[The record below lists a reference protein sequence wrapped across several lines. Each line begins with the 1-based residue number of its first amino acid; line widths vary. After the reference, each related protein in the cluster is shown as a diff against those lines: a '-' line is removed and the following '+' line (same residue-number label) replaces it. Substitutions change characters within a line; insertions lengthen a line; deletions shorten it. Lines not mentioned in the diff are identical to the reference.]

1 MANQNTSKTLSNR
14 NRKTAGLVILAFFIL
29 AFLLFCLQSCM
40 VNKGSAPE
48 SALGLILDES
58 AVEGG
63 WDEINTD
70 EIVANLN
77 KKVEAGMINI
87 AMNTSPVFADG
98 TSEGNLMIVN
108 ETINNY
114 PQVVEITRN
123 DTGELIY
130 KSGGIPV
137 GSKIEKAKL
146 DVDLPAGTY
155 ACTAMFHNMNPD
167 TGESLGCAGA
177 IITVTVQR

>member
-1 MANQNTSKTLSNR
+1 MTNHNTSKTHSTR
-14 NRKTAGLVILAFFIL
+14 NLKTAGLVILAFSIL
-29 AFLLFCLQSCM
+29 ALLLFGLQSCM
-40 VNKGSAPE
+40 INEGSAAATP
-48 SALGLILDES
+48 LGLILDES

>member
-14 NRKTAGLVILAFFIL
+14 NRKTAGLVILAFSIL
-29 AFLLFCLQSCM
+29 ALLLFGLQSCM
-40 VNKGSAPE
+40 INEGSATATP
-48 SALGLILDES
+48 LGLILDES

-98 TSEGNLMIVN
+98 TSEGN
-108 ETINNY
+108 

-155 ACTAMFHNMNPD
+155 ACTAMFHNMDPD